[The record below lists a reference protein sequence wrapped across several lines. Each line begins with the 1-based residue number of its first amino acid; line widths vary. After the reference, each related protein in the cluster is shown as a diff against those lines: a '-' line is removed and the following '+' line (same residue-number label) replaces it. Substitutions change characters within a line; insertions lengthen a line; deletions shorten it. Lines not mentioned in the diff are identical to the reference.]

1 MDSNH
6 KKSSVP
12 RDVSFDNLKD
22 ILHEDSNEQHRVS
35 TNGQTRPSIKS
46 LFTKKF
52 PPLKSSTSINI
63 TSKPKKSR
71 TSFRHFSQLLKRSH
85 SAHSDLSSANE
96 IPTEPNNPTLRIP
109 NSNEFNSNH
118 PSRPLS
124 TTNSSGL
131 GPITEEENPPM
142 NKSKTLADEF
152 EQTNVG
158 TNLSEYEIH
167 PCEFVF
173 FMHDDSDI
181 CV

>member
-22 ILHEDSNEQHRVS
+22 ILHEDSNEQNRVS
-35 TNGQTRPSIKS
+35 TNEQTRPSIKS

-71 TSFRHFSQLLKRSH
+71 TSFRQFSQLLKRSH
-85 SAHSDLSSANE
+85 SAHSDLSSANPSSNE
-96 IPTEPNNPTLRIP
+96 IPNNPTLRIP
-109 NSNEFNSNH
+109 NSND
-118 PSRPLS
+118 PPRPLS
-124 TTNSSGL
+124 TTNSCGL
-131 GPITEEENPPM
+131 GPISEEENPPM
-142 NKSKTLADEF
+142 NKPRNLTDEI

-158 TNLSEYEIH
+158 NNLSEY
-167 PCEFVF
+167 
-173 FMHDDSDI
+173 
-181 CV
+181 